1 MEDLKKGKSDEHRN
15 DVVKIT
21 VNDIER
27 EIHRGRRSV
36 SEIKTVGEVPLNY
49 MLEQLLDNKLSP
61 LDDNDSVV
69 IKGGEVFIG
78 HIKDGASS

>member
-1 MEDLKKGKSDEHRN
+1 MEEIKINSEEHRK

-21 VNDIER
+21 VNGKER
-27 EIHRGRRSV
+27 DIHRGSRTV

-49 MLEQLLDNKLSP
+49 MLEQFVDGKLVP
-61 LDDNDSVV
+61 LADDDRVL

-78 HIKDGASS
+78 HIKDGSSS